1 MKIDLARE
9 NHLGEQEMRQVY
21 AREVVRLI
29 ENGEPVMV
37 TDADLMRPIGI
48 LPYMEKYPEN
58 IFDCGI
64 AESNMIGVACGLSA
78 EGFIPFTHSF
88 GTFASRRVM
97 DQVFMSG
104 AYAKQ
109 NVKMVGSD
117 PGVCAGL
124 NGGTHMALED
134 VAMMRAIPE
143 MTILEPTDAT
153 MLENLIPKIAHTYGM
168 MYIRLCRVKTEDIY
182 APGSDFDIGKAAL
195 LRQSGDLTIIAAG
208 REVIE
213 ALRAAELLRVEGIQ
227 ARVLDM
233 FTIKPIDTEAV
244 VAAARET
251 GAIVTAENHN
261 VIGGLGSAVAETLA
275 AHCPAP
281 MEFVGTQDIFG
292 EVAETPV
299 LMERFGLTAGDIVRA
314 AKRAVGRKQAAIS
327 AGK

>member
-1 MKIDLARE
+1 M
-9 NHLGEQEMRQVY
+9 
-21 AREVVRLI
+21 
-29 ENGEPVMV
+29 
-37 TDADLMRPIGI
+37 
-48 LPYMEKYPEN
+48 
-58 IFDCGI
+58 
-64 AESNMIGVACGLSA
+64 
-78 EGFIPFTHSF
+78 
-88 GTFASRRVM
+88 
-97 DQVFMSG
+97 
-104 AYAKQ
+104 
-109 NVKMVGSD
+109 
-117 PGVCAGL
+117 
-124 NGGTHMALED
+124 
-134 VAMMRAIPE
+134 
-143 MTILEPTDAT
+143 
-153 MLENLIPKIAHTYGM
+153 
-168 MYIRLCRVKTEDIY
+168 
-182 APGSDFDIGKAAL
+182 
-195 LRQSGDLTIIAAG
+195 
-208 REVIE
+208 IE